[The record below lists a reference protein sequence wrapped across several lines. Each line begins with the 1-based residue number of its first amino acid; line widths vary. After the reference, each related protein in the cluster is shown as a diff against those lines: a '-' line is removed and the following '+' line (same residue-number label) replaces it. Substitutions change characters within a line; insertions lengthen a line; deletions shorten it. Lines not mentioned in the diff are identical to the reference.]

1 MTRPTRIFVAD
12 RGDMLYL
19 SVKHILRHERL
30 PYQAIHAHNLSE
42 LRMAV
47 EACATMANTHWQVVL
62 LHKCPG
68 TAGQDLFEQLQQI
81 RQVTRMPL
89 LYVGGG
95 TQGWLV
101 EYLFEEG
108 YIDGFLHRA
117 DELAYQLP
125 LALRALRQNQPYCSP
140 TAAHHR
146 RLANEAGLTNCQFG
160 PLEIA
165 ILKHMALGMKPTK
178 VAEVTD
184 TSVRHV
190 YCVLNRMRY
199 LLGVNTTEALMV
211 QASQAGLFM

>member
-12 RGDMLYL
+12 RGDMLCL
-19 SVKHILRHERL
+19 SVKHILRHERM
-30 PYQAIHAHNLSE
+30 PYQTIHARDMHE
-42 LRMAV
+42 LRMAI
-47 EACATMANTHWQVVL
+47 EACQMMANTHWPVL
-62 LHKCPG
+62 VLHDFPG
-68 TAGQDLFEQLQQI
+68 QAGQDLFEHLQNI
-81 RQVTRMPL
+81 RQLTPMPL
-89 LYVGGG
+89 LYLGTG

-108 YIDGFLHRA
+108 HIDGFLHRA
-117 DELAYQLP
+117 DELAFHLP
-125 LALRALRQNQPYCSP
+125 QALQALRQHQPYCSP
-140 TAAHHR
+140 TAAQHL
-146 RLANEAGLTNCQFG
+146 RLAREAGLTNCQFG